1 MHFIRDKVLARE
13 LEINYIPSEEQIAN
27 ILTKPLTFTQFN
39 YLRSKLNMQP
49 CPLSLRGAV
58 MEAHNVQKGA
68 AYLER
73 VCQ

>member
-13 LEINYIPSEEQIAN
+13 LEINYIPSEEQIAE
-27 ILTKPLTFTQFN
+27 IFTKPLTFTQFN
-39 YLRSKLNMQP
+39 YLRSKLNVQP

-58 MEAHNVQKGA
+58 KEAHSVQKGA
-68 AYLER
+68 AYLAH